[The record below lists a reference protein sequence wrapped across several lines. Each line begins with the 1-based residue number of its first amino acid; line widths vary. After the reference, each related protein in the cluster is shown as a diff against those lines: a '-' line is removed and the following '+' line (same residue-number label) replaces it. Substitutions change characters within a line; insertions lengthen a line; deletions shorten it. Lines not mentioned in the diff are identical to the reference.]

1 MTSFCERRALALGTK
16 AYRTARRICA
26 SALFLLI
33 LPVCATELTFS
44 GVYEHCSHT
53 QNKHGGGNQNSGQNK
68 YGGGQSRTPTE
79 HTGGVNIEAQ
89 GKILNNVL
97 LTSKLTYKGDNTYDT
112 LCSAVYSGKWYSAG
126 GGCAFVLSKDNLLPG
141 VYFIAG
147 VHGKA
152 KTGNE
157 YKKNET
163 VYPFAAD
170 AELKLSLQAANLSR
184 PVHYD
189 VCLNLHAA
197 PENARVL
204 FCAGYTT
211 KPNLNAKNI
220 PIVYTRFNVL
230 AFTPRFPVQIGLEN
244 ETDFIIGEPQYDGA
258 HSRTGGTL
266 YVNTGKGGT
275 YFAGSD
281 VDLYS
286 LFFFD
291 YTAVRVKAG
300 VRFIL

>member
-1 MTSFCERRALALGTK
+1 MTDFYKRRAFALGTK
-16 AYRTARRICA
+16 AYRTARHICA
-26 SALFLLI
+26 SAFFLLT
-33 LPVCATELTFS
+33 LPLCATELTFS
-44 GVYEHCSHT
+44 GVYEHYSHA
-53 QNKHGGGNQNSGQNK
+53 QNKHAGGI
-68 YGGGQSRTPTE
+68 
-79 HTGGVNIEAQ
+79 NIQAQ
-89 GKILNNVL
+89 GKILSNVL
-97 LTSKLTYKGDNTYDT
+97 LTSKLTYKGNNIYDA

-141 VYFIAG
+141 LYFSAG

-170 AELKLSLQAANLSR
+170 AELKLSLQATNLSR

-204 FCAGYTT
+204 ISAGYTT
-211 KPNLNAKNI
+211 KSTLHTKNI
-220 PIVYTRFNVL
+220 PLLYTRFNVL
-230 AFTPRFPVQIGLEN
+230 TFSPRFPVQIGLEN
-244 ETDFIIGEPQYDGA
+244 ESDFVISEDIGKGQQDSA
-258 HSRTGGTL
+258 HWRTGGTL
-266 YVNTGKGGT
+266 YINTGKSGT
-275 YFAGSD
+275 YFAGTD
-281 VDLYS
+281 IDLYS

>member
-1 MTSFCERRALALGTK
+1 MTSFCKRRAFALGTK

-33 LPVCATELTFS
+33 VPVCATELTFS

-53 QNKHGGGNQNSGQNK
+53 QNKHGGG
-68 YGGGQSRTPTE
+68 QSRIPTE

-157 YKKNET
+157 Y
-163 VYPFAAD
+163 
-170 AELKLSLQAANLSR
+170 S
-184 PVHYD
+184 
-189 VCLNLHAA
+189 
-197 PENARVL
+197 
-204 FCAGYTT
+204 
-211 KPNLNAKNI
+211 I
-220 PIVYTRFNVL
+220 PLCR
-230 AFTPRFPVQIGLEN
+230 R
-244 ETDFIIGEPQYDGA
+244 
-258 HSRTGGTL
+258 R
-266 YVNTGKGGT
+266 
-275 YFAGSD
+275 
-281 VDLYS
+281 
-286 LFFFD
+286 
-291 YTAVRVKAG
+291 RVKAVFTSG
-300 VRFIL
+300 KLEPSGTL